1 MEKQKRKGGGL
12 LLIALCWIAYTCAYL
27 GKYSYSSNTIKVIT
41 HYGVT
46 KADAGL
52 ISTMFFIAYGVGQV
66 VNGLCC
72 KFYPKKYM
80 VGGALLVSAAING
93 VLYLDVPFWS
103 IKYLW
108 LVNGIAQSVLWPT
121 LVLTLG
127 TYLTQ
132 SKLKSAVLV
141 MATTVAFG
149 TAIAYALSALFVQFF
164 HFKYSFITT
173 SIVLVVAAAIWLA
186 LYGKAV
192 RSAKTEVAETSED
205 IPSQTS
211 AAQSALT
218 SGILVML
225 VFLALFAIVNNLV
238 KDGLNTW
245 VPSILYEVYN
255 LDDSLSILLTITLAI
270 VGIFG
275 SFMAVALHKKIKNFL
290 LLAGVLF
297 ASATVCIFAVIL
309 LFKTSFWL
317 GIILLFGLISL
328 LMHGINNVVTSMAPL
343 YLRDKINS
351 GMLSGLLNGACY
363 IGSAISSY
371 GLGAYADHF
380 GWTSTFYLL
389 LGCCAVPVVIS
400 VVMAAVLY
408 RMHKTK

>member
-1 MEKQKRKGGGL
+1 M

-66 VNGLCC
+66 INGLCC
-72 KFYPKKYM
+72 KFYSKKYM

-149 TAIAYALSALFVQFF
+149 TAIAYALSALFVEFF
-164 HFKYSFITT
+164 HFKYHDVDRFGRCGGN
-173 SIVLVVAAAIWLA
+173 LA
-186 LYGKAV
+186 N
-192 RSAKTEVAETSED
+192 
-205 IPSQTS
+205 
-211 AAQSALT
+211 AL
-218 SGILVML
+218 
-225 VFLALFAIVNNLV
+225 
-238 KDGLNTW
+238 
-245 VPSILYEVYN
+245 
-255 LDDSLSILLTITLAI
+255 
-270 VGIFG
+270 
-275 SFMAVALHKKIKNFL
+275 
-290 LLAGVLF
+290 
-297 ASATVCIFAVIL
+297 
-309 LFKTSFWL
+309 
-317 GIILLFGLISL
+317 
-328 LMHGINNVVTSMAPL
+328 
-343 YLRDKINS
+343 
-351 GMLSGLLNGACY
+351 
-363 IGSAISSY
+363 
-371 GLGAYADHF
+371 
-380 GWTSTFYLL
+380 
-389 LGCCAVPVVIS
+389 
-400 VVMAAVLY
+400 
-408 RMHKTK
+408 